1 MNELKR
7 FGFGCMRF
15 PTNSDESINIAE
27 TEKMIDYAIKNDV
40 NYFDT
45 AYVYHAGKSETVLG
59 DILKKYP
66 RESFMLADKYPG
78 HQICDSYNPEETFK
92 EQLQRCKVD
101 YFDYYLLHN
110 INENSAKVYMDEK
123 WGILEYFK
131 EQKALGKIKHLGFS
145 CHCSVELLK
154 EFLDYCDGA
163 MEFCQ
168 IQLNY
173 LDWTLQDGKEKYDLL
188 TERNIPIYIME
199 PLRGGKLASLPESA
213 TEKLNALRENVTPAE
228 WAFSFLLNL
237 PNIKMILSGMS
248 AFPQVA
254 ENIETFKNYKPLSD
268 EETNALLEIAETL
281 KNSVPCTGCGYCLKD
296 CPMELN
302 IPFMLSIY
310 NELRIQK
317 AISVRMRLDGLPEEK
332 QPTACI
338 SCGMCTQ
345 NCPQKIEV
353 PKELVSLSELLKTMP
368 TWAQICEERN
378 RKMNEELRIKN

>member
-15 PTNSDESINIAE
+15 PVNADDSINYEE
-27 TEKMIDYAIKNDV
+27 TEKMIDYAIKNGV

-66 RESFMLADKYPG
+66 RESFLLADKYPG
-78 HQICDSYNPEETFK
+78 HQICDTYTPEETFK
-92 EQLQRCKVD
+92 EQLERCRVD

-123 WGILEYFK
+123 WGILDYFK
-131 EQKALGKIKHLGFS
+131 EQKKLGKIKHLGFS
-145 CHCSVELLK
+145 CHCSLELLK
-154 EFLDYCDGA
+154 EFLDYCGDS

-173 LDWTLQDGKEKYDLL
+173 LDWTLQDGKAKYELL

-199 PLRGGKLASLPESA
+199 PLRGGKLATLSESQK
-213 TEKLNALRENVTPAE
+213 TKLSVLRENATPVE

-248 AFPQVA
+248 EFSQVK
-254 ENIETFKNYKPLSD
+254 ENIEIFKSYNPLNDD
-268 EETNALLEIAETL
+268 EINTLLEIAEEM
-281 KNSVPCTGCGYCLKD
+281 KDSVPCTGCGYCLKD
-296 CPMELN
+296 CPKGLN

-310 NELRIQK
+310 NELKIQK
-317 AISVRMRLDGLPEEK
+317 AISVRMRLDGLPEDK

-338 SCGMCTQ
+338 GCGLCRA
-345 NCPQKIEV
+345 NCPQKIKV
-353 PKELVSLSELLKTMP
+353 PKELENLSELLKTMP
-368 TWAQICEERN
+368 TWAQICEERQ
-378 RKMNEELRIKN
+378 RKMRTK